1 MPANQDL
8 SHIDVQYVASLAR
21 LELTDGEIQRYSSEI
36 DAVLEYMEQLD
47 ELDLEGIEPTAHA
60 VPRQNI
66 LRDDLPGPADTL
78 ERPLVIDNAP
88 AAVDDQY
95 IKVPPVFDDEGGG

>member
-8 SHIDVQYVASLAR
+8 SHIDVQYVAGLAR
-21 LELTDGEIQRYSSEI
+21 LELTDYEIQRYSSEI
-36 DAVLEYMEQLD
+36 DAVLEYMEQLE
-47 ELDLEGIEPTAHA
+47 ELDLEGVEPTAHA

-66 LRDDLPGPADTL
+66 LRDDLPADSL